1 MRSYFNLYSK
11 NKQAQIAEKLKKAPI
26 RDAFFT
32 GFLASVAIA
41 TFLFYLINHN
51 ITYLYYALFVL
62 TNLITQLN
70 IKGQLLSVWVMT
82 KDVFPRDFRA
92 QLALSMYF
100 FALLYA
106 RSFFKNISTNRF
118 ILKISN
124 IASVGLIISFLIS
137 LWGVPENE
145 VIKKTILLL
154 IILIMGLTIISNF
167 GLVIEGV
174 FKRYKPAYFFFIGYL
189 IPFIVA
195 MIYFLMQMQLISGGY
210 FAELWGYGLAIEIIV
225 LSISLSLKTRDIRYQ
240 NKLLNEKL
248 IHQQEAFIKQTIE
261 LQEAERAKIARDLHD
276 GLGQR
281 LTGLKLNWFTLSKTL
296 PEEDK
301 ESKTF
306 TSSLQEAIEEVRM
319 ISHQMLPKNLM
330 KAGIIHAIE
339 ALCDSI
345 NSNSCKVNFS
355 TSIKEISLIPDI
367 AIHLYRSTQEC
378 IQNAIRHGRANEI
391 HIHLAIIS
399 KNIVLQIHD
408 NGIGFDTKTTEKG
421 FGILNISNRIKSING
436 FYSIESSLKSGTSII
451 IRIPYEKD

>member
-1 MRSYFNLYSK
+1 
-11 NKQAQIAEKLKKAPI
+11 
-26 RDAFFT
+26 
-32 GFLASVAIA
+32 
-41 TFLFYLINHN
+41 
-51 ITYLYYALFVL
+51 
-62 TNLITQLN
+62 
-70 IKGQLLSVWVMT
+70 
-82 KDVFPRDFRA
+82 
-92 QLALSMYF
+92 
-100 FALLYA
+100 
-106 RSFFKNISTNRF
+106 
-118 ILKISN
+118 
-124 IASVGLIISFLIS
+124 
-137 LWGVPENE
+137 
-145 VIKKTILLL
+145 
-154 IILIMGLTIISNF
+154 MGLTIISNF

-319 ISHQMLPKNLM
+319 ISHQMLPKNLF
-330 KAGIIHAIE
+330 KLFTYLLAPATFNK
-339 ALCDSI
+339 S
-345 NSNSCKVNFS
+345 
-355 TSIKEISLIPDI
+355 P
-367 AIHLYRSTQEC
+367 R
-378 IQNAIRHGRANEI
+378 RHGRANEI